1 MVVDELRSLERL
13 GVLHHHLGGKKLQA
27 GKIAVMALLAI
38 LYLLVSLLLALMAG
52 PIGGTLLF
60 VVLLFVLGLILAL
73 ALPKLKES

>member
-1 MVVDELRSLERL
+1 LERL
-13 GVLHHHLGGKKLQA
+13 GILHHHLGGEKLQA
-27 GKIAVMALLAI
+27 GKIAVMTLLAI